1 MDQVDDFLGRLPEH
15 RAAIMKRILDTWPD
29 VICNRVTKA
38 ANTAVEYKRHGKR
51 VLIFVLDDNHAKFSN
66 DAMLKKKLDSH
77 YVTGFDSFTDL
88 QAAVSKFNDPNQ
100 AADVFISTFKDVEQG
115 LIFHGACNHGIVF
128 EYPSNLG
135 TLRKA
140 IQTLRYSGQMK
151 RDHWINFHQV
161 GTMDELKA
169 QGMYIRA
176 AKHILSNKDYC
187 SYFDD
192 NHRAIRAYYDLAV
205 SMGDS
210 SSRYPRNRVLL
221 DKLET
226 EQVRREGLFY
236 YAVGKWLAANPGTAD
251 MFKTDTMAR
260 IAKSWKPA
268 TDLTMKHIRLSLPEI
283 PNGIVLYNYVDS
295 WCKTH
300 RL

>member
-1 MDQVDDFLGRLPEH
+1 MDQVDDFLHRLPEH
-15 RAAIMKRILDTWPD
+15 RAAIMKPILDAWPD
-29 VICNRVTKA
+29 VIYDRVTKVV
-38 ANTAVEYKRHGKR
+38 NTAVEYKRHGKR
-51 VLIFVLDDNHAKFSN
+51 VLIFVLDDSHAKFLN
-66 DAMLKKKLDSH
+66 DAMREKKLVSH
-77 YVTGFDSFTDL
+77 YVTRFDSFTDL
-88 QAAVSKFNDPNQ
+88 QTAVSKFNDLKQ

-115 LIFHGACNHGIVF
+115 LVLHGACNHGIIF
-128 EYPSNLG
+128 EYPSNLS

-140 IQTLRYSGQMK
+140 IQTLRYSGQML

-187 SYFDD
+187 SYLDD
-192 NHRAIRAYYDLAV
+192 DHRAIRVYYDMAV

-210 SSRYPRNRVLL
+210 SSRYPHNRVLL

-226 EQVRREGLFY
+226 EEIRRLFY

-260 IAKSWKPA
+260 IAKSWKPG
-268 TDLTMKHIRLSLPEI
+268 TDLTMKHIRLSLPET

>member
-1 MDQVDDFLGRLPEH
+1 
-15 RAAIMKRILDTWPD
+15 
-29 VICNRVTKA
+29 
-38 ANTAVEYKRHGKR
+38 
-51 VLIFVLDDNHAKFSN
+51 
-66 DAMLKKKLDSH
+66 MLEKKLDTH

-115 LIFHGACNHGIVF
+115 LVFHGACNHGIVF

-187 SYFDD
+187 SYLDD
-192 NHRAIRAYYDLAV
+192 EHRAIRAYYDLAV

-226 EQVRREGLFY
+226 EEVRREGKHTNFHKKRAKLTFTQVSSTTPSVNGWPRTLELQTCSKPTPWRESQR
-236 YAVGKWLAANPGTAD
+236 VGNPPL
-251 MFKTDTMAR
+251 
-260 IAKSWKPA
+260 I
-268 TDLTMKHIRLSLPEI
+268 
-283 PNGIVLYNYVDS
+283 
-295 WCKTH
+295 
-300 RL
+300 

>member
-1 MDQVDDFLGRLPEH
+1 
-15 RAAIMKRILDTWPD
+15 
-29 VICNRVTKA
+29 
-38 ANTAVEYKRHGKR
+38 
-51 VLIFVLDDNHAKFSN
+51 
-66 DAMLKKKLDSH
+66 MLEKKLDSH
-77 YVTGFDSFTDL
+77 YITGFESFLDL

-100 AADVFISTFKDVEQG
+100 ATDVFISTFKDVEQE
-115 LIFHGACNHGIVF
+115 LCFHGACNHGIVF

-140 IQTLRYSGQMK
+140 IQTLRYSGQMQ

-176 AKHILSNKDYC
+176 AKHILSKEDYC
-187 SYFDD
+187 SYLDD
-192 NHRAIRAYYDLAV
+192 DHRLIRAYYDLAV

-226 EQVRREGLFY
+226 EEIRREG
-236 YAVGKWLAANPGTAD
+236 
-251 MFKTDTMAR
+251 
-260 IAKSWKPA
+260 
-268 TDLTMKHIRLSLPEI
+268 KH
-283 PNGIVLYNYVDS
+283 NYFHN
-295 WCKTH
+295 KRTKL
-300 RL
+300 RFI